1 MGKTKRFLKAYPFRD
16 RSDDI
21 DSLKPHE
28 IYKPGDKQTFLYWIE
43 FKLRD
48 LGHIRVGSALYAENA
63 RDNPE
68 KFKELLRTVVNED
81 LSVSQKNRCTLGRHQ
96 RFWGIK
102 Q

>member
-1 MGKTKRFLKAYPFRD
+1 MLEEEIRTKAKEYEATNKADIEKAWEKLKRFLKAYPFRD

-48 LGHIRVGSALYAENA
+48 GVH
-63 RDNPE
+63 P
-68 KFKELLRTVVNED
+68 
-81 LSVSQKNRCTLGRHQ
+81 C
-96 RFWGIK
+96 
-102 Q
+102 